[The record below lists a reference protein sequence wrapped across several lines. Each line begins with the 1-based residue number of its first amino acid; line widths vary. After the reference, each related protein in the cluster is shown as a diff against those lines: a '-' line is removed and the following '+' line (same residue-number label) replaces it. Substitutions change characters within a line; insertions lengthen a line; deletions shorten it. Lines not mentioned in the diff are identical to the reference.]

1 MRSKIRK
8 ELRKLSEKIRNNS
21 QKEYRGLIYT
31 KEFKE
36 DFEGFVGLKLKRTID
51 RYLDEKVSR
60 IIFESLKYKHIIT
73 LEMDENNLIKLN
85 SYNELKN
92 ELNK

>member
-1 MRSKIRK
+1 
-8 ELRKLSEKIRNNS
+8 
-21 QKEYRGLIYT
+21 
-31 KEFKE
+31 
-36 DFEGFVGLKLKRTID
+36 LKRTID